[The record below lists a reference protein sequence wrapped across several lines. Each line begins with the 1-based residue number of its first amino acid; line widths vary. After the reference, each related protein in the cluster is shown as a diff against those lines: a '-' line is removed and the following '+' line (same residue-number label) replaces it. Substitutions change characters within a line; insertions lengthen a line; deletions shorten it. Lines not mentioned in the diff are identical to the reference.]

1 MMTKAELRK
10 HFKALRDGCPAGDRA
25 AWSLRACAHLADF
38 CAGRGIQRVG
48 AFAPF
53 GSEVDLRP
61 LQDAAPGLTF
71 YFPRVASLDP
81 PRLTWGTAPLA
92 PGTWGLLEPVDAP
105 HAQPPVQLLL
115 VPGLA
120 FAADGHRLGYGKGF
134 YDAVL
139 AALPEQT
146 AVLAVGFELQRC
158 PGLPAGPLDR
168 PVQGLVTEAGLS
180 WIPPAARSAGEDRPL
195 VSIIIANYNYARFLG
210 EAIQSA
216 LDQTWPEVEI
226 ILVDDGSKDDSLE
239 VASRYPIRIF
249 PKENRG
255 VGTARNFGAAQSR
268 GAYMLF
274 LDSDDKLEPQA
285 VEHLLAALRAAPGHV
300 GYAYCQLHYFGNQ
313 EFIFPSRPFSHRSLL
328 SGTYVNVSALIRR
341 SVFEAVGGWDP
352 TWRLGHE
359 DAELWV
365 RMLHHGYHGVLVP
378 EPLQLYRCHGP
389 SRNSLDAR
397 QKEHLRWR
405 MILTYPGLFWRKL
418 LKHPFKSLYLHHKLG
433 EMCKRHGPAVIRGEG
448 K

>member
-1 MMTKAELRK
+1 MPDNQGGPTWPRPSKDGPVKA
-10 HFKALRDGCPAGDRA
+10 
-25 AWSLRACAHLADF
+25 
-38 CAGRGIQRVG
+38 Q
-48 AFAPF
+48 
-53 GSEVDLRP
+53 
-61 LQDAAPGLTF
+61 
-71 YFPRVASLDP
+71 
-81 PRLTWGTAPLA
+81 
-92 PGTWGLLEPVDAP
+92 
-105 HAQPPVQLLL
+105 
-115 VPGLA
+115 
-120 FAADGHRLGYGKGF
+120 
-134 YDAVL
+134 
-139 AALPEQT
+139 
-146 AVLAVGFELQRC
+146 
-158 PGLPAGPLDR
+158 
-168 PVQGLVTEAGLS
+168 
-180 WIPPAARSAGEDRPL
+180 PL
-195 VSIIIANYNYARFLG
+195 VSIIIANYNYGRFLG

-216 LDQTWPEVEI
+216 LDQTYPAVEI
-226 ILVDDGSKDDSLE
+226 ILVDDGSTDDSLA
-239 VASRYPIRIF
+239 VASHYPIQVF
-249 PKENRG
+249 PRRNEG
-255 VGTARNFGAAQSR
+255 VCAARNFGAAQSR
-268 GAYMLF
+268 GAYLLF